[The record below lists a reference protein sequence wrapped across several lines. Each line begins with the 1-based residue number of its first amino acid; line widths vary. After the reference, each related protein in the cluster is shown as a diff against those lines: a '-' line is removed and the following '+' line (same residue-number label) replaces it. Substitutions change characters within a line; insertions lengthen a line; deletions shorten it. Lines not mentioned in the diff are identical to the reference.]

1 MCRDMEEILLEKLE
15 EAHEETAILS
25 EENEIL
31 KEGLKELTA
40 FERISLISRKG
51 SSGIMFHCIEM
62 SSDWS
67 EDGFTHS
74 IYIGDESY
82 EKISKALEV
91 VNNE

>member
-1 MCRDMEEILLEKLE
+1 MENILLDDIA
-15 EAHEETAILS
+15 EAYMEIARLI

-31 KEGLKELTA
+31 KDGLKELTA

-67 EDGFTHS
+67 DDGYVHS
-74 IYIGDESY
+74 IEIGDESY

-91 VNNE
+91 LDNEE